1 MAATERHG
9 RSLLAFTALRTTR
22 AECIR
27 GDAATP
33 RTGKVTS
40 GFAVLNRPT
49 PTTGNKAGGSAGRG
63 RRLFHRLRAECA
75 KSHRFAPHHESGD
88 STAAFAAVVTYEAPG
103 RQR

>member
-1 MAATERHG
+1 LAATERHG
-9 RSLLAFTALRTTR
+9 RSLLAFTALRTGG

-27 GDAATP
+27 GDAANP
-33 RTGKVTS
+33 RTEDVTS

-49 PTTGNKAGGSAGRG
+49 PSTGSKAGSAGRG
-63 RRLFHRLRAECA
+63 LRLFHRLRAECA
-75 KSHRFAPHHESGD
+75 KSHRFAPHHGFGD